1 MVYALPVT
9 KLDYGS
15 TKRGKASGTWDFLI
29 ARTRIH
35 RDVCTL
41 RTSRLWKIDV
51 IFERAATK
59 FFWTMTRVE
68 MIQLNWL
75 TSSFFSW
82 CEFCNLYRKEDTMLL
97 KVGNCRRVIRILLW
111 FFVHIS
117 EGKYKIVKDVYVINF
132 CGPSSS
138 HVWVITTF

>member
-75 TSSFFSW
+75 TSSFFSLVDVNFATCIAERTQCCW
-82 CEFCNLYRKEDTMLL
+82 KLEIVGEWYEYFCDFLFISL
-97 KVGNCRRVIRILLW
+97 KVNIKLLRT
-111 FFVHIS
+111 FMSLIFVVHHLLTC
-117 EGKYKIVKDVYVINF
+117 E
-132 CGPSSS
+132 
-138 HVWVITTF
+138 